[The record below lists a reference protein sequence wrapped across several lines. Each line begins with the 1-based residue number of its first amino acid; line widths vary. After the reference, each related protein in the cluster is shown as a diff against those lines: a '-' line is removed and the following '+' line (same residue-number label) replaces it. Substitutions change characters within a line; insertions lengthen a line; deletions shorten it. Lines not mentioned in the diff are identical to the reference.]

1 MRELSVD
8 EAERISREVHSKAH
22 EAVGCSY
29 CVIPVY
35 STPSPEESEEVSTE
49 GSRTRSCRMPAG

>member
-1 MRELSVD
+1 MD

-35 STPSPEESEEVSTE
+35 STPSPEELEEVSTE